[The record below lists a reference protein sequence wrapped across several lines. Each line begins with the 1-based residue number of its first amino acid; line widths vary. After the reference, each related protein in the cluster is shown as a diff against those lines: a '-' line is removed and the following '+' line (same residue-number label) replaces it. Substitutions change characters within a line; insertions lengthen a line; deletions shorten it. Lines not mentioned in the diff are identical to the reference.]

1 METLQRKILLSR
13 VVLSS
18 VAHLRAL
25 RLLKIIKLLPHSVVR
40 SLLIYIFDPNIIR
53 RNSNYIFREKLILFK
68 SKNGAKFTVNI
79 NDHLGYRF
87 FMEDQFDESTLEIAE
102 ILGLC
107 ESDVLLDIGANVGAI
122 SIPVAL
128 KFGIEV
134 IAVEASPLNCSILL
148 KNIAHN
154 KVKFRIYNN
163 CVVSQELSR
172 QNDYLKL
179 FTKNGNSAAN
189 SIYENWNRS
198 KASDSEF
205 EYSKSATLDS
215 LLLDGDIS
223 RIKLIKIDVEGS
235 ELEVIKGFSKIFT
248 IAAPIV
254 FEYRVDV
261 MMRDLND
268 DGSRFVEELSKNYQ
282 LFSIGRNCRNI
293 LEISKFDPKKPAA
306 AALGLP
312 LSSLDEYVIKFQQN
326 ISE

>member
-1 METLQRKILLSR
+1 MAR
-13 VVLSS
+13 
-18 VAHLRAL
+18 LRAL
-25 RLLKIIKLLPHSVVR
+25 QLLRIIKWLPHSVFK
-40 SLLIYIFDPNIIR
+40 SLLINIFDPNIIR
-53 RNSNYIFREKLILFK
+53 KNSNYIFKEMTHTFETN
-68 SKNGAKFTVNI
+68 NGAKFTVNV

-107 ESDVLLDIGANVGAI
+107 ESDVLLDIGANIGVI
-122 SIPVAL
+122 SIPIAL
-128 KFGIEV
+128 KFGTEV
-134 IAVEASPLNCSILL
+134 IAVEASPSNCSILL

-154 KVKFRIYNN
+154 KVKFRIHNN

-179 FTKNGNSAAN
+179 YSKNGNFAAN
-189 SIYENWNRS
+189 SIYEKWNRS
-198 KASDSEF
+198 KAPESKF

-215 LLLDGDIS
+215 VLLDGDIA

-235 ELEVIKGFSKIFT
+235 ELEVIKGFTKIFS
-248 IAAPIV
+248 INAPIV
-254 FEYRVDV
+254 FEYRIDV

-282 LFSIGRNCRNI
+282 LFNISRNLRNF

-312 LSSLDEYVIKFQQN
+312 LASLDEYIIKFQQN
-326 ISE
+326 ISQ